1 MSVDIR
7 LLRHARALAEEGS
20 FARAARSLHLTQPA
34 LSRSIQIL
42 EQRVGVPLFD
52 RGRSRVDPTD
62 LGRVF
67 LEHARQVLDSAD
79 ALDREVALMR
89 GASAGRLSL
98 GAGTLVASMFVDD
111 ALAHFVARNTQVAI
125 RVVNDSGSE
134 LLGRLRLAKIDLFVG
149 SLPTGP
155 ETAGLSIVPLATRT
169 GRFLVRAGHPLAGRH
184 GLSLAEVVSYP
195 LVCTARLTPGIADV
209 LIRARGS
216 DDPRP
221 LPDFACESTR
231 MMRAVTLSSE
241 HVMLGGLAMFPDD
254 VAAGRL
260 VPLRIDGA
268 PPTQAFGIV
277 RLEARTLPT
286 VADALIEAI
295 VEADRASA
303 DAERVLETRVLG
315 PDAPRG
321 PAPQAAEPTP

>member
-1 MSVDIR
+1 MSVDLR

-52 RGRSRVDPTD
+52 RGRTRVAPTD

-67 LEHARQVLDSAD
+67 LEHARQVLDGAD
-79 ALDREVALMR
+79 ALEREVALMR
-89 GASAGRLSL
+89 GASGGRLSL

-111 ALAHFVARNTQVAI
+111 ALARFAARNAQVGI

-149 SLPTGP
+149 SVPTGP
-155 ETAGLSIVPLATRT
+155 ERAGLTVVPLATRT
-169 GRFLVRAGHPLAGRH
+169 GRFMVRAGHPLAGRT
-184 GLSLAEVVSYP
+184 GLSIAEVMSHP
-195 LVCTARLTPGIADV
+195 LVCTSRLTPGITEV

-221 LPDFACESTR
+221 LPDFACESPR
-231 MMRAVTLSSE
+231 MMRAVTLGSD
-241 HVMLGGLAMFPDD
+241 HVMLGALAMFADD

-260 VPLRIDGA
+260 VPLRVDGA

-277 RLEARTLPT
+277 RLEARTLPA
-286 VADALIEAI
+286 VAAALIEAI
-295 VEADRASA
+295 VEADRESA
-303 DAERVLETRVLG
+303 DAERALEAVVLG
-315 PDAPRG
+315 PVAPCGATRAGG
-321 PAPQAAEPTP
+321 PSP

>member
-52 RGRSRVDPTD
+52 RGRSRVEPTD

-89 GASAGRLSL
+89 GASTGRLSL
-98 GAGTLVASMFVDD
+98 GAGTLVSSMFVDD
-111 ALAHFVARNTQVAI
+111 ALARFVSRNAQVGI

-149 SLPTGP
+149 SVPTGP
-155 ETAGLSIVPLATRT
+155 EAAGLTIVPLATRT
-169 GRFLVRAGHPLAGRH
+169 GRFMVRAGHPLAARR
-184 GLSLAEVVSYP
+184 GLAISEVVSYP
-195 LVCTARLTPGIADV
+195 LVCTARLTPGIADA

-221 LPDFACESTR
+221 LPDFASESTR
-231 MMRAVTLSSE
+231 LMRLVTLSSD
-241 HVMLGGLAMFPDD
+241 HVMLGALAMFPDD
-254 VAAGRL
+254 IAAGRL
-260 VPLRIDGA
+260 VPLPIDEA

-303 DAERVLETRVLG
+303 DAERALEARVLG
-315 PDAPRG
+315 PDAPRATGG
-321 PAPQAAEPTP
+321 PLP

>member
-1 MSVDIR
+1 MSVDLR

-42 EQRVGVPLFD
+42 EQRVGVRLFE

-67 LEHARQVLDSAD
+67 LEQARCVLDSAD
-79 ALDREVALMR
+79 ALEREVALMR
-89 GASAGRLSL
+89 GATAGHLSL

-111 ALAHFVARNTQVAI
+111 ALARFVSRNAQVRI

-149 SLPTGP
+149 SVPTGP
-155 ETAGLSIVPLATRT
+155 ESAGMSIRPLATRT
-169 GRFLVRAGHPLAGRH
+169 GRFLVRAGHPLAARR
-184 GLSLAEVVSYP
+184 GLTIAEVLRHP
-195 LVCTARLTPGIADV
+195 LVCTSRLTPGIADT

-231 MMRAVTLSSE
+231 MMRAVTLSSD
-241 HVMLGGLAMFPDD
+241 HVMLGALAMLTDD
-254 VAAGRL
+254 VAEGRL
-260 VPLRIDGA
+260 VPLRIEGT

-277 RLEARTLPT
+277 RLQARTLPA
-286 VADALIEAI
+286 VAEALIEAI
-295 VEADRASA
+295 VEADRESA
-303 DAERVLETRVLG
+303 EAERRLEARVLG
-315 PDAPRG
+315 ARASRG
-321 PAPQAAEPTP
+321 SAASGH